1 MGNFKYTARNK
12 KGERVEGAIDAND
25 RRTAMAQVEKLGLIP
40 ITMEE
45 RNAAK
50 AETEKFFSYKARNDS
65 MSSKEVLTFT
75 EELSDLLSSGMTLGN
90 ALNSLANRRSGRSGD
105 KIVTS
110 LRDEIIRGNSLSEG
124 MAKHP
129 KTFSTLYVSMIKA
142 GEASGAISEVLH
154 RLVDHFERM
163 QDLKEKVVM
172 ALVYPA
178 IVLSMGLLTIIFSM
192 VFVIPKFKVVFD
204 SMGNVLPLPTRMLIG
219 MSNAITN
226 YGWAMAIVVILC
238 VIMAKRAINTEKG
251 RFWWD
256 GLLLR
261 MPLIKGIVAC
271 SLYANFARTLAT
283 LLSNGVALLQALS
296 IVEKIVSNVV
306 VANEIKKARARV
318 SDGTTISGPLAAG
331 KIFPTMMIDMMS
343 VGEQTGDMEGS
354 LNHIA
359 RRYENELSR
368 NIKIFTTALE
378 PILIVFIAIM
388 VGFVAVSV
396 LMAVF
401 SMTNGLDV

>member
-1 MGNFKYTARNK
+1 
-12 KGERVEGAIDAND
+12 
-25 RRTAMAQVEKLGLIP
+25 
-40 ITMEE
+40 
-45 RNAAK
+45 
-50 AETEKFFSYKARNDS
+50 
-65 MSSKEVLTFT
+65 
-75 EELSDLLSSGMTLGN
+75 
-90 ALNSLANRRSGRSGD
+90 
-105 KIVTS
+105 
-110 LRDEIIRGNSLSEG
+110 
-124 MAKHP
+124 
-129 KTFSTLYVSMIKA
+129 
-142 GEASGAISEVLH
+142 
-154 RLVDHFERM
+154 
-163 QDLKEKVVM
+163 
-172 ALVYPA
+172 
-178 IVLSMGLLTIIFSM
+178 M

-204 SMGNVLPLPTRMLIG
+204 SMGNVLPLPTRILIG
-219 MSNAITN
+219 MSNAITS

-256 GLLLR
+256 GLLLK